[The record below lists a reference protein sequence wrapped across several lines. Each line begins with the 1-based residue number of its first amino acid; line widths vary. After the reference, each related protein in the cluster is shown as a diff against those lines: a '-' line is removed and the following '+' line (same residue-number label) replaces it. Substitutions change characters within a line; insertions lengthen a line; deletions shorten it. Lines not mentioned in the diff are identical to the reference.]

1 MFKQDLKN
9 EQDDNRQT
17 IVNNIFASNG
27 YEVIT
32 IDTRNK
38 EYYKEYLELQKKG
51 VDKKIIDKSDG
62 YTWLVDEKYYKQQLD
77 NKSCIY
83 LEIESHNKTGWLFDE
98 SKETTTLCF
107 IYLDALILLDYKELR
122 DKVIYYYDYLVDK
135 YGIKNNKYKQ
145 GAFIP
150 MLVSELDILKIE
162 YEIAYFNDY
171 KQ

>member
-1 MFKQDLKN
+1 M
-9 EQDDNRQT
+9 
-17 IVNNIFASNG
+17 
-27 YEVIT
+27 IT

-38 EYYKEYLELQKKG
+38 EHYKEYLELQKKG

-62 YTWLVDEKYYKQQLD
+62 YTWLVDEKYYKQSLTYD
-77 NKSCIY
+77 SCIY
-83 LEIESHNKTGWLFDE
+83 LEIESHKKTGWLFDE
-98 SKETTTLCF
+98 YKETTTLCF
-107 IYLDALILLDYKELR
+107 IYLDALVLVDYKELR
-122 DKVIYYYDYLVDK
+122 DKVLYYYDYLVDK
-135 YGIKNNKYKQ
+135 YGIKNNKYNQ